1 MFYIDP
7 FNQDRD
13 EDMSFEEAVRIV
25 NSKNRDQGLL
35 ENMKDLE
42 KLLLQVRDEHDEWDM
57 LDEFYWDWHYEINA
71 FNKVFEGMSKLFAP
85 AEAA

>member
-7 FNQDRD
+7 FNRDRD
-13 EDMSFEEAVRIV
+13 EDMTFDEAVRIV
-25 NSKNRDQGLL
+25 NSKNRDQNLL

-42 KLLLQVRDEHDEWDM
+42 ALLTEVRDDHILRDEE
-57 LDEFYWDWHYEINA
+57 DEYYWNWHYEINA